1 MPRAAQPINRTIN
14 DAAVTVLCLLARISG
29 HPNGLGRGLNP
40 HQISGRLNAG
50 LDRGLGALVH
60 PGRAGLIDRFDL

>member
-1 MPRAAQPINRTIN
+1 
-14 DAAVTVLCLLARISG
+14 
-29 HPNGLGRGLNP
+29 LGRGLNP
-40 HQISGRLNAG
+40 NQISGRLNAG